1 MKTLLEERV
10 IDLEAMMADLI
21 ETFKRRDREWE
32 KKLEE
37 EKKERERRLEEERKE
52 REKDREEWNK
62 KWGELARKMGTIAE
76 DIIATGTEMAIKKRF
91 NTDVKYLYV
100 RAKGKI
106 GALRDEFDI
115 IVETDDNKVF
125 MIEVKSTPRSSDI
138 KDIIEKLKRFKKIFP
153 KYEGKVIIPVF
164 ASLYI
169 PENIINCAT
178 KKGVYVMGL
187 KGEFVEFLN

>member
-52 REKDREEWNK
+52 MNK

-76 DIIATGTEMAIKKRF
+76 DIIAPGTEMAIKKRF

-178 KKGVYVMGL
+178 KKGIYVMGL